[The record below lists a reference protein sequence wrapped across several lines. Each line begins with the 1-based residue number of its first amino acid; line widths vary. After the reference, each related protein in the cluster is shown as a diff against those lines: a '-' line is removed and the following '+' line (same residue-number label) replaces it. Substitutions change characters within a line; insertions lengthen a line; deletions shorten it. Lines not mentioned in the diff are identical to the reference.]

1 MNKGMIEEMK
11 IQGKV
16 VIITTEKI
24 LTHFHILDH
33 DLGSLN
39 LILSIIMS
47 TEEKRWNINHNS
59 HKILNQRTNN

>member
-1 MNKGMIEEMK
+1 MNNGMIEEMK

-16 VIITTEKI
+16 VIITTENI

-47 TEEKRWNINHNS
+47 TEEKR
-59 HKILNQRTNN
+59 

>member
-16 VIITTEKI
+16 VIITTENI
-24 LTHFHILDH
+24 LTHCLILDH
-33 DLGSLN
+33 GLGSLN

-47 TEEKRWNINHNS
+47 TEEKR
-59 HKILNQRTNN
+59 